1 MIRLRWSVF
10 GLAFAAGLSTA
21 ACAASP
27 RPRAE
32 APPARVKD
40 SRPDRIAA
48 QRSAA
53 PASLEL
59 EQSDERWG
67 IDAARER
74 RDAEKQKKPAAP
86 PPRGSQSTVIPAPP
100 P

>member
-1 MIRLRWSVF
+1 MNRLRRGVL
-10 GLAFAAGLSTA
+10 GLAFATLLSS
-21 ACAASP
+21 ACAAGP

-40 SRPDRIAA
+40 SRPDKIAA
-48 QRSAA
+48 QRSAV

-74 RDAEKQKKPAAP
+74 REAEKQRKPPAP
-86 PPRGSQSTVIPAPP
+86 PPLGSKATVIPASQ
-100 P
+100 

>member
-1 MIRLRWSVF
+1 MICARWSVL
-10 GLAFAAGLSTA
+10 GLAFAAGLSVV
-21 ACAASP
+21 ACAAAP

-59 EQSDERWG
+59 EESDERWG
-67 IDAARER
+67 IEGARER
-74 RDAEKQKKPAAP
+74 REAEKQKKPPAP

>member
-1 MIRLRWSVF
+1 MRPGQSLL
-10 GLAFAAGLSTA
+10 GLALAAALWTGCAAG
-21 ACAASP
+21 P

-32 APPARVKD
+32 AAPARVKD
-40 SRPDRIAA
+40 SQPDKIAA

-67 IDAARER
+67 MEAARER
-74 RDAEKQKKPAAP
+74 RQAERAKKPSTP
-86 PPRGSQSTVIPAPP
+86 PTASKATVVPAPTP
-100 P
+100 

>member
-1 MIRLRWSVF
+1 MICSRLSVL
-10 GLAFAAGLSTA
+10 GLAFAAGLSAA
-21 ACAASP
+21 ACAAPP

-74 RDAEKQKKPAAP
+74 REVEKQRKP
-86 PPRGSQSTVIPAPP
+86 PPPPPLGSQSTVIPAPP